1 MGSRI
6 MIRVTFLKPVLL
18 GVFIGLA
25 HTSLPAADW
34 LQWRGPARDGTVR
47 GITLPGRLQG
57 EALKQAWRVELQPG
71 YSGPIVAG
79 GKVFTTETEDRTS
92 EIVRA
97 LEIGTGKEVWRV
109 SWPGAMSVPFFAK
122 ANGDW
127 IRATPAC
134 DGERLYVAGMC
145 DVLVCLDV
153 SSGKELWRFDFAK
166 ELQTP
171 LPSFGF
177 VSSPLL
183 EGDGVI
189 VQAGAGTCKLDKRSG
204 KLLWRSLK
212 DDGGMSGSA
221 FASPVIG
228 TLGGKR
234 QLLVQS
240 RTHLAGLSLD
250 TGKELW
256 TQPVE
261 AFRGM
266 NILTPTVHDGGLF
279 TSTYG
284 GETALF
290 QVAGEKAAFNVSK
303 KWALKLQGYMTS
315 PVILDG
321 MAIELTRDQR
331 LAAVDLANGA
341 KLWEIKDK
349 FGKYWS
355 MVTDGKKVLALDQK
369 GELLLF
375 QPSRSDWNLIDRVK
389 VSDAES
395 WAHLAVTN
403 GTIWVRDLKGLTAW
417 KWSQP

>member
-1 MGSRI
+1 
-6 MIRVTFLKPVLL
+6 
-18 GVFIGLA
+18 
-25 HTSLPAADW
+25 
-34 LQWRGPARDGTVR
+34 
-47 GITLPGRLQG
+47 
-57 EALKQAWRVELQPG
+57 
-71 YSGPIVAG
+71 
-79 GKVFTTETEDRTS
+79 
-92 EIVRA
+92 
-97 LEIGTGKEVWRV
+97 
-109 SWPGAMSVPFFAK
+109 
-122 ANGDW
+122 
-127 IRATPAC
+127 
-134 DGERLYVAGMC
+134 
-145 DVLVCLDV
+145 
-153 SSGKELWRFDFAK
+153 
-166 ELQTP
+166 
-171 LPSFGF
+171 
-177 VSSPLL
+177 
-183 EGDGVI
+183 
-189 VQAGAGTCKLDKRSG
+189 
-204 KLLWRSLK
+204 
-212 DDGGMSGSA
+212 
-221 FASPVIG
+221 
-228 TLGGKR
+228 
-234 QLLVQS
+234 
-240 RTHLAGLSLD
+240 
-250 TGKELW
+250 
-256 TQPVE
+256 
-261 AFRGM
+261 M

-403 GTIWVRDLKGLTAW
+403 GTIWVRDLNGLTAW

>member
-1 MGSRI
+1 MSQDS
-6 MIRVTFLKPVLL
+6 VLKPVLFFVSL
-18 GVFIGLA
+18 GLA
-25 HTSLPAADW
+25 LSSLRAEDW
-34 LQWRGPARDGTVR
+34 PQWRGPARDGTVR
-47 GITLPGRLQG
+47 GVALPDRLQG
-57 EALKQAWRVELQPG
+57 GALQQSWRVELAPG
-71 YSGPIVAG
+71 YSGPVIAG
-79 GKVFTTETEDRTS
+79 GKVFTTETENRET

-97 LEIGTGKEVWRV
+97 LEIGTGKEVWRA

-145 DVLVCLDV
+145 DVLVCLDAA
-153 SSGKELWRFDFAK
+153 SGRELWRFDFVK

-171 LPSFGF
+171 LPAFGF
-177 VSSPLL
+177 ASSPLL
-183 EGDGVI
+183 DGDAVI

-204 KLLWRSLK
+204 RLLWRSLL
-212 DDGGMSGSA
+212 DQGGMSGSA
-221 FASPVIG
+221 FASPVIA
-228 TLGGKR
+228 TLGGRR

-256 TQPVE
+256 SQPVE

-266 NILTPTVHDGGLF
+266 NILTPTVHDGAVF

-290 QVAGEKAAFNVSK
+290 QVAGEKEAFSVSK

-321 MAIELTRDQR
+321 MAVELNRDQR
-331 LAAVDLANGA
+331 LVAVDLSNGS

-355 MVTDGKKVLALDQK
+355 LVTDGKKVLALDQK

-375 QPSRSDWNLIDRVK
+375 QPSRSDWNLIDRFK
-389 VSDAES
+389 VAEAEA

-403 GTIWVRDLKGLTAW
+403 GQIWVRDLNGLTVW